1 MAQLLGLFILALS
14 PIIWLVIGLC
24 GLKLQAYQASLG
36 ALAIAAVVALAAWHM
51 PVVNMAT
58 AALEGFAMALWP
70 IVIVIIAAVFT
81 YNLTVHTGAMETI
94 KRMLCSV
101 SSDRRILVLLIA
113 WCFGNF
119 L

>member
-1 MAQLLGLFILALS
+1 MLELFGMFVLALA
-14 PIIWLVIGLC
+14 PIIWLVIALC
-24 GLKLQAYQASLG
+24 GLHMEAYLASLG
-36 ALAIAAVVALAAWHM
+36 ALVVAAVCAALGWAM
-51 PVVNMAT
+51 TPVNMAT

-101 SSDRRILVLLIA
+101 
-113 WCFGNF
+113 
-119 L
+119 